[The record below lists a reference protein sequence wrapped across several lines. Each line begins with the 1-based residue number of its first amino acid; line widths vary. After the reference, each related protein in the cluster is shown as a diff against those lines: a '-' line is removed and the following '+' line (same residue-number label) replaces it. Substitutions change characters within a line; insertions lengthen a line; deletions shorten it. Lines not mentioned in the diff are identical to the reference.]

1 MADGSTVGCEG
12 AVDVGIVVA
21 STEVTRVG
29 SVEAVGSRSMVWIGA
44 GLHA

>member
-12 AVDVGIVVA
+12 VVDVGMVVT

-29 SVEAVGSRSMVWIGA
+29 SADAVDSRSMVWIGA